1 MNSLFKNMQITQLS
15 GRLVQI
21 ANMPNA
27 LITPFRATDVADIRE
42 RIITISREC
51 EQTDPQISRQ
61 LLAAKDILFVTDQ
74 LGQALINPYAIGRIL
89 LGLELLLNKEPEAAE
104 EQHQAV
110 DPWSYIHPLIQ
121 RSSKKL
127 YEDGHFANAAED
139 AFIEINDRVK
149 HLFAIIKPGEKVP
162 DGDKVMTTVFSANS
176 PLVEFCDRNTQ
187 SGQNKQK
194 GYMEMLSG
202 AISALRNPKA
212 HSNSEVLSAEE
223 SYRRLATAS
232 MLMYAIDDA
241 VKHSGI
247 TE

>member
-1 MNSLFKNMQITQLS
+1 
-15 GRLVQI
+15 
-21 ANMPNA
+21 
-27 LITPFRATDVADIRE
+27 
-42 RIITISREC
+42 
-51 EQTDPQISRQ
+51 
-61 LLAAKDILFVTDQ
+61 
-74 LGQALINPYAIGRIL
+74 
-89 LGLELLLNKEPEAAE
+89 
-104 EQHQAV
+104 
-110 DPWSYIHPLIQ
+110 
-121 RSSKKL
+121 
-127 YEDGHFANAAED
+127 
-139 AFIEINDRVK
+139 
-149 HLFAIIKPGEKVP
+149 
-162 DGDKVMTTVFSANS
+162 MTTVFSANS

>member
-1 MNSLFKNMQITQLS
+1 MVLHTS
-15 GRLVQI
+15 
-21 ANMPNA
+21 AN
-27 LITPFRATDVADIRE
+27 TE
-42 RIITISREC
+42 
-51 EQTDPQISRQ
+51 
-61 LLAAKDILFVTDQ
+61 
-74 LGQALINPYAIGRIL
+74 
-89 LGLELLLNKEPEAAE
+89 
-104 EQHQAV
+104 
-110 DPWSYIHPLIQ
+110 
-121 RSSKKL
+121 SSKKL